1 MGGCSE
7 GHGEM
12 TGGCPG
18 CHGCPLPCHPLI
30 LLPPRH
36 PLILLPP
43 LPQPAGGASGDA
55 APRGRPC
62 ACAAPPRG
70 AEPRRHCRVGRGRF
84 AIRRRAGDPI
94 FSVVFFFFLIPIF
107 PSLRFPSGTRS
118 APGALS
124 RRAPAA
130 MEAAGAGERGRAGG
144 RGSAQGS
151 PRGGGEGVPVGM
163 SSRSFRTTSSPHG
176 GGRPGAHRPAL
187 PHALGAGGPGGL
199 GQPQPGS
206 PAVPRLSVLRLP
218 LSSGS
223 GTAGNEQLELLPG
236 PN

>member
-1 MGGCSE
+1 MLRGARGDDGGVSRLPWVSPALSSPHPPPAPPSPHPPPAAPSTRGRRLRRRGSARPPLRMRRPAPRRRAE
-7 GHGEM
+7 A
-12 TGGCPG
+12 
-18 CHGCPLPCHPLI
+18 PLPCR
-30 LLPPRH
+30 PRQIRH
-36 PLILLPP
+36 K
-43 LPQPAGGASGDA
+43 
-55 APRGRPC
+55 APRGGPDFRC
-62 ACAAPPRG
+62 C
-70 AEPRRHCRVGRGRF
+70 
-84 AIRRRAGDPI
+84 I
-94 FSVVFFFFLIPIF
+94 FFFFLIPIF

-144 RGSAQGS
+144 RGRAQGS

-163 SSRSFRTTSSPHG
+163 PSRSFRTTSSPHG